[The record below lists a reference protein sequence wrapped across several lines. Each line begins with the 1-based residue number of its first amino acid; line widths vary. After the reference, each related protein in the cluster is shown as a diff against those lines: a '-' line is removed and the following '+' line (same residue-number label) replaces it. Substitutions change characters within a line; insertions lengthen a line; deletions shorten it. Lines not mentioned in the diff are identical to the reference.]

1 MRVSSIVLI
10 AAVFALGSAMIDPHP
25 DPCIG
30 VALQGGGD
38 RGAYEAGVL
47 WGFVKNADAP
57 GEFEYDV
64 ATGVSAGSINSAA
77 MLMFPMGQEDA
88 MVEFLV
94 NSWKATTQKNVFS
107 NWAGGYLQGLF
118 FEPSL
123 VNNDPELAYLQNQI
137 YTDPN
142 QRMGVMV
149 TMDINNAAKVIF
161 TENDWGTDI
170 DFAAHAALFSSAIPT
185 LFKYRIYDEYT
196 FIDGGWVEGAD
207 IEDVILRCRQVQPDD
222 TKIIVDVIYCAN
234 TSIELNDH
242 NKYTGLEMY
251 TRGQDI
257 DQWRASTYLY
267 EFTRQAYPKVN
278 FRYFLIPSTVL
289 PNQNVPLDFKPE
301 NLDYMINLGIQDGTR
316 EVTQPGVSAEN
327 FLEYS
332 KKFNHDL
339 FYNLQVPAYS
349 N

>member
-1 MRVSSIVLI
+1 MRVSSVVLI
-10 AAVFALGSAMIDPHP
+10 AAVFAIVSATIDPHP

-47 WGFVKNADAP
+47 WGFVKNSDFP

-77 MLMFPMGQEDA
+77 MLMFPLGQEDA

-94 NSWKATTQKNVFS
+94 NSWLATSQKDVFV
-107 NWAGGYLQGLF
+107 NWAGGYLEGLF
-118 FEPSL
+118 FKPAL
-123 VNNDPELAYLQNQI
+123 VNNDNELGYLTNQL

-149 TMDINNAAKVIF
+149 TMDINTAAKVAF
-161 TENDWGTDI
+161 TEQDWDDDV

-185 LFKYRIYDEYT
+185 LFKYRIYDQYT

-207 IEDVILRCRQVQPDD
+207 IEDVIERCREVQPDD
-222 TKIIVDVIYCAN
+222 SKIIVDVIYCAN
-234 TSIELNDH
+234 TSIVVTDH
-242 NKYTGLEMY
+242 GKYTGLEMY
-251 TRGQDI
+251 IRGQDI
-257 DQWRASTYLY
+257 DQWRKATFLY

-278 FRYFLIPSTVL
+278 FRYFLIPSTPL
-289 PNQNVPLDFKPE
+289 PNQNVPLDFKKE
-301 NLDYMINLGIQDGTR
+301 NLEYMINLGIQDGTR
-316 EVTQPGVSAEN
+316 EVSQPGVSAQRM
-327 FLEYS
+327 LDYS

-339 FYNLQVPAYS
+339 FYNKQVPAYS
-349 N
+349 G